1 MIGLV
6 VLLLVLLL
14 AYLDGGEGAVQPMEQ
29 AVTVPQLS
37 GDERSRAIRSA
48 AAIFVLGPF

>member
-14 AYLDGGEGAVQPMEQ
+14 AYLDGGEEAVQPMEQ

-37 GDERSRAIRSA
+37 VDERSRAMKPA
-48 AAIFVLGPF
+48 AAIFVLSPF